1 MFNRNQINQIMEQ
14 FVWENDSI
22 ADLVFIL
29 LNKLCNSKS
38 SLAGHVLS
46 IISTVLPL
54 AFSVAG
60 SILVI
65 KLGWRLFRNFT
76 KG

>member
-1 MFNRNQINQIMEQ
+1 MFNRNQINQIMDQ

-22 ADLVFIL
+22 EDLVFIL
-29 LNKLCNSKS
+29 LNKLCKGNS
-38 SLAGHVLS
+38 SLAGQAFS
-46 IISTVLPL
+46 IISTVLPF

-65 KLGWRLFRNFT
+65 KLGWHLFRNFT